1 MMLGFLSFSDPSSTA
16 FHPTFLPS
24 TLFSLAPHDLETTS
38 NQGGRGKLA
47 PHDLET
53 TSNQGGRGTG
63 YFLMFLS
70 ALLLLLVSRYYPQ
83 PPAWKVIPGHKGEDQ
98 PPALKVIP
106 GHKAKELYDAAAS
119 YDMMAEVL
127 SLLQEGA
134 DPNGYEDPDGN
145 TALIKA
151 SMNGDARG
159 STVELLLK
167 HGANV
172 EAKEAVSKEWEEW
185 TLSWIQTTLGF
196 LLIVTHIPPLSCWF
210 HPRSF
215 FYPFHCSVVALL
227 FLVRA

>member
-1 MMLGFLSFSDPSSTA
+1 MVASGFGHADLVEVLLKHGASKSPKLKSDGKTA
-16 FHPTFLPS
+16 LD
-24 TLFSLAPHDLETTS
+24 LARWRHSGNQRLLDL
-38 NQGGRGKLA
+38 L
-47 PHDLET
+47 
-53 TSNQGGRGTG
+53 
-63 YFLMFLS
+63 
-70 ALLLLLVSRYYPQ
+70 
-83 PPAWKVIPGHKGEDQ
+83 GEDQ

-106 GHKAKELYDAAAS
+106 GHKVKELYDAAAS

-134 DPNGYEDPDGN
+134 DPNGYKDPSGN

-172 EAKEAVSKEWEEW
+172 EAKDAVSKEWEEW

-196 LLIVTHIPPLSCWF
+196 LLGFLIVTYIPPLSCWF